1 MPMEKKTSTGRFPAL
16 SSIFNLHFARRDGKM
31 KQNKRRMDA
40 WMDYDFDIFI
50 IMRFSRNIFIILPT
64 MAL

>member
-50 IMRFSRNIFIILPT
+50 IMGKEKGAMLC
-64 MAL
+64 